1 MSIRILGRS
10 TTSSKKLAKD
20 NPKKCQNFYFANKQK
35 AHTFAN
41 NFKCKNIMKIRK
53 ALLVENNELVTPRE
67 YEEILK
73 KCKDRKEVR
82 CSCGAKFSFVE
93 RHTRSSGNGNSS
105 TVSAFF
111 RDSKTSVHK
120 EDCPY
125 NISNRIKEIVTE
137 SQCLPIK
144 NGKYILSLKNP
155 CYQGDTE
162 TNNNTSSYDRY
173 SKTISTNNKYCT
185 NYLKTVRDI
194 LRLRDDLESNAD
206 LSQFVL
212 YFGKEQVK
220 WEDFYFAFKQ
230 YGGILKIV
238 HKEHPKRHP
247 ICIEGNIYHIGDK
260 NKPSLFLYGEKI
272 VDEGKEKTIAIK
284 LVSRGF
290 SLIKDY
296 PNGCHAIVYG
306 TVSLDRYQ
314 TSPDYLGIVMWIND
328 CRQIIKVE

>member
-1 MSIRILGRS
+1 
-10 TTSSKKLAKD
+10 
-20 NPKKCQNFYFANKQK
+20 
-35 AHTFAN
+35 
-41 NFKCKNIMKIRK
+41 MKIKK

-67 YEEILK
+67 YEEMFK
-73 KCKDRKEVR
+73 KCNDRKEVR
-82 CSCGAKFSFVE
+82 CSCGAKLSFVE
-93 RHTRSSGNGNSS
+93 AYIRRYSKGNSS

-125 NISNRIKEIVTE
+125 NISNRIKEIVAE
-137 SQCLPIK
+137 SQCLPIEK
-144 NGKYILSLKNP
+144 GKFILSLKNP
-155 CYQGDTE
+155 YSQKSTK
-162 TNNNTSSYDRY
+162 TNNNIQPYDRY
-173 SKTISTNNKYCT
+173 SKTISADNKYYN

-194 LRLRDDLESNAD
+194 LRLRDDLESDAD
-206 LSQFVL
+206 LSQFTL
-212 YFGKEQVK
+212 YFGEEQVK

-230 YGGILKIV
+230 YGGILKVV
-238 HKEHPKRHP
+238 HKEQPKRHP
-247 ICIEGNIYHIGDK
+247 ICIEGNIYHIGDD
-260 NKPSLFLYGEKI
+260 NEPSLFLYGEKI

-284 LVSRGF
+284 LVSKEF

-314 TSPDYLGIVMWIND
+314 TSTDYLNIVMWIND

>member
-1 MSIRILGRS
+1 
-10 TTSSKKLAKD
+10 
-20 NPKKCQNFYFANKQK
+20 
-35 AHTFAN
+35 
-41 NFKCKNIMKIRK
+41 MKIRK

-67 YEEILK
+67 YEEIFK
-73 KCKDRKEVR
+73 KCNDRKEVR
-82 CSCGAKFSFVE
+82 CSCGAKLSFVE
-93 RHTRSSGNGNSS
+93 THTRTYSKGNSS
-105 TVSAFF
+105 IVSAFF

-125 NISNRIKEIVTE
+125 NISNRIKELVAE
-137 SQCLPIK
+137 SQCLPIEK
-144 NGKYILSLKNP
+144 GKYILSLKDL
-155 CYQGDTE
+155 YSQKSTK
-162 TNNNTSSYDRY
+162 TNNNTLSYDRY
-173 SKTISTNNKYCT
+173 SKTISADNKCYN
-185 NYLKTVRDI
+185 NYLKTVRNI

-206 LSQFVL
+206 ISQFVL

-230 YGGILKIV
+230 YEGILKIV

-247 ICIEGNIYHIGDK
+247 ICIEGNIFHIGDE
-260 NKPSLFLYGEKI
+260 NKPSLFLYGEEI

-284 LVSRGF
+284 LVSKEY
-290 SLIKDY
+290 SLIEDY

-314 TSPDYLGIVMWIND
+314 TSTDYLNIVMWIND

>member
-1 MSIRILGRS
+1 
-10 TTSSKKLAKD
+10 
-20 NPKKCQNFYFANKQK
+20 
-35 AHTFAN
+35 
-41 NFKCKNIMKIRK
+41 MKIRK

-67 YEEILK
+67 YEEMFK
-73 KCKDRKEVR
+73 KCNDRKEVR
-82 CSCGAKFSFVE
+82 CSCGAKLSFVE
-93 RHTRSSGNGNSS
+93 THTRSSGKDNSS
-105 TVSAFF
+105 IVSAFF

-125 NISNRIKEIVTE
+125 NISNRIKKIVAE
-137 SQCLPIK
+137 SQCLPIEK
-144 NGKYILSLKNP
+144 GKYILSLKNP
-155 CYQGDTE
+155 CYQDDTK
-162 TNNNTSSYDRY
+162 TNNDTSSYDRY
-173 SKTISTNNKYCT
+173 SKDIYPTNRYYN
-185 NYLKTVRDI
+185 NYLKTVGDI
-194 LRLRDDLESNAD
+194 LSLRDDLESNAD

-212 YFGKEQVK
+212 YFGQEQVK

-230 YGGILKIV
+230 YGGILKII
-238 HKEHPKRHP
+238 HKGYP
-247 ICIEGNIYHIGDK
+247 ICIEGDIYHIGDK

-284 LVSRGF
+284 LVSKEF

-314 TSPDYLGIVMWIND
+314 TSTDYLNIVMWIND

>member
-1 MSIRILGRS
+1 
-10 TTSSKKLAKD
+10 
-20 NPKKCQNFYFANKQK
+20 
-35 AHTFAN
+35 
-41 NFKCKNIMKIRK
+41 MKIRK
-53 ALLVENNELVTPRE
+53 ALLVEKNELVTPRE
-67 YEEILK
+67 YEEMFK
-73 KCKDRKEVR
+73 KCNDRKEVR
-82 CSCGAKFSFVE
+82 CSCGAKLSFVE
-93 RHTRSSGNGNSS
+93 AYTRRSGNGKAS

-125 NISNRIKEIVTE
+125 NISNRIKKIVAE
-137 SQCLPIK
+137 SQCLPIEK
-144 NGKYILSLKNP
+144 GKYILSLKNP
-155 CYQGDTE
+155 CYQDDTK
-162 TNNNTSSYDRY
+162 TNNDTSSYDRY
-173 SKTISTNNKYCT
+173 SKDIYPTNRYYN
-185 NYLKTVRDI
+185 NYLKTVGDI
-194 LRLRDDLESNAD
+194 LSLRDDLESNAD

-212 YFGKEQVK
+212 YFGQEQVK

-230 YGGILKIV
+230 YGGILKII
-238 HKEHPKRHP
+238 HKGYP
-247 ICIEGNIYHIGDK
+247 ICIEGDIYHIGDK

-284 LVSRGF
+284 LVSKEF

-314 TSPDYLGIVMWIND
+314 TSTDYLNIVMWIND